1 MEHGLLSLNGRG
13 KGNQRKYGGK
23 PQILI
28 SKMLS
33 SYISINQTFLFFTML
48 NCPCPELFLVPSL
61 SILSYAFLLETQSSH
76 LRLSCLLTSSCR
88 SACCLCIFSRL
99 FCNLCHNVPWGPL
112 FCPGIASLLSI
123 PFSLGNCTH
132 SYGFSC
138 HPCVDDSCFYSSA
151 LL

>member
-1 MEHGLLSLNGRG
+1 MAGERG
-13 KGNQRKYGGK
+13 IRENMGK
-23 PQILI
+23 ASEIDF
-28 SKMLS
+28 KMLY

-61 SILSYAFLLETQSSH
+61 SILSHAFLLETSH
-76 LRLSCLLTSSCR
+76 LRLSCLLTSFCR
-88 SACCLCIFSRL
+88 SACCLCMFSRL

-123 PFSLGNCTH
+123 PISLGNCTH

-138 HPCVDDSCFYSSA
+138 HLCVDDSCFYSSA